1 MKKLIAIMIGIIAFA
16 FYIVCFW
23 DITPEVAKQKQTETY
38 VVVHIENISDYAEVY
53 RSMRKRW

>member
-1 MKKLIAIMIGIIAFA
+1 MKRFLIISIGLIAAA

-23 DITPEVAKQKQTETY
+23 DITPEVAKQKQNENY
-38 VVVHIENISDYAEVY
+38 VVVHVENTSDYAEVY